1 MYKEKTNFIPQNLRF
16 TPRTVLKKPPDESL
30 GVFLL
35 LLVPLQLRRGCYR
48 ACLQGYF
55 QINQFSQQQK
65 TAAF

>member
-1 MYKEKTNFIPQNLRF
+1 MYKEKTDFIPQNLRF

-35 LLVPLQLRRGCYR
+35 LVPLRLRRGCYR
-48 ACLQGYF
+48 VCLQGYF
-55 QINQFSQQQK
+55 QISRFPPQQK